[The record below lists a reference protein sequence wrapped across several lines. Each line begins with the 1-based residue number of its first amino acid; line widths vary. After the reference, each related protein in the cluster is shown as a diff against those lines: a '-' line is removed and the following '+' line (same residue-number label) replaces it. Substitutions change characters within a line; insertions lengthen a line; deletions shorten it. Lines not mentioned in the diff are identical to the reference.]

1 MGDSLKIGK
10 TAGPT
15 AKPTGIVAPEADTAA
30 PEESALVLVPP
41 APVAVVEE
49 PQATGAVKLGAATL
63 ARLDLLVAGYVV
75 DISQL
80 DVKNPKFEERI
91 SDIRKLGDDEI
102 KASAQ
107 VSSRL
112 LERPVG
118 SMQKGGLAASAAVG
132 NSLMQLRRQVDALD
146 PGHQGDLFGPRKL
159 LGIIPFGD
167 RLRSYFARYQ
177 SSQGHINAV
186 VTGLQHGQTELAKDN
201 EDLEREKVNLW
212 QTMERLRQ
220 YIYLAQK
227 LDSSLTSRIA
237 EIEAADP
244 ERARVLKED
253 MLFYVRQKVQDLT
266 AQLAVSVQ
274 GYLSLDV
281 IRRNN
286 LELIRGVDR
295 ATTTTVS
302 ALRTA
307 VIVAQALGDQK
318 LVLDQITA
326 LNATTSNLIE
336 STSVMLHQQSTAINE
351 QAGSATIDVEKLQA
365 AFDNIYA
372 TMDEIDAFKL
382 KALDSMTKTVDAL
395 TTQINRAQSYLDRA
409 KDGDDAAQL
418 RAGDKPGPAGPN

>member
-1 MGDSLKIGK
+1 
-10 TAGPT
+10 
-15 AKPTGIVAPEADTAA
+15 
-30 PEESALVLVPP
+30 
-41 APVAVVEE
+41 
-49 PQATGAVKLGAATL
+49 
-63 ARLDLLVAGYVV
+63 
-75 DISQL
+75 
-80 DVKNPKFEERI
+80 
-91 SDIRKLGDDEI
+91 
-102 KASAQ
+102 
-107 VSSRL
+107 
-112 LERPVG
+112 
-118 SMQKGGLAASAAVG
+118 MQKGGLAASAAVG